1 MGKVHTKEKEEI
13 LSWNKNKIKQK
24 SLELSGLFQPRW
36 FYDCVMWQDFFKAAW
51 FSINIFV
58 LVRQVLGWIYK
69 NLHIMRPL
77 RLQENR
83 NTSSS
88 PKALTLIKEME
99 AEVLYAQFRQ
109 AETLP
114 RKCFSALK
122 PHQKK
127 KRAEILFP
135 VNFSIQKLN
144 LLSKIETT
152 FFPAKIPKNYSLC
165 LRLPERVNEKK
176 VTKLKQWGFCYF
188 QWKALQRELSFK
200 CKWAN

>member
-99 AEVLYAQFRQ
+99 AEVLCAQFQQ

-127 KRAEILFP
+127 KKGRNIISSKLLHTEAQLTIKNWNYFFPSKNSQKLFTLPQATWEGEREESHKIKTVRILLFP
-135 VNFSIQKLN
+135 MESA
-144 LLSKIETT
+144 S
-152 FFPAKIPKNYSLC
+152 
-165 LRLPERVNEKK
+165 ER
-176 VTKLKQWGFCYF
+176 TIL
-188 QWKALQRELSFK
+188 
-200 CKWAN
+200 